1 MTLRTTQ
8 SQSLK
13 VNFSKVVFVGKMPCF
28 GLHLLPNNGFS
39 GKLIKYVKIIYVVGL
54 EPVTIGGINMAN
66 AVFTKG
72 EGNKGTIKFEVPVD
86 VYEKGIDAAFND
98 VKKQITVPGFRK
110 GKMPKQVFFQMY
122 GEESLYQDALNV
134 VLPDVF
140 ADAVAEAGVTTVGQP
155 KIDAES
161 MNKGEA
167 WVLTAE
173 VELAPEI
180 ELGEY
185 KGVKVPASDV
195 TVSDEELDAEITR
208 LQEGQAELVLVDAPA
223 KNGDTVVIDF
233 VGSVDG
239 VEFDGGKG
247 ENYSLELGSGS
258 FIPGFEDQ
266 LVGAKAEDVVNV
278 NVTFPEE
285 YQAAD
290 LAGKDALFVV
300 TVHEVKAKEV
310 PALDDEFAKDIDEEV
325 ETLAELKDKVKA
337 RLTTS
342 KEDAA
347 KDAKEDAAIA
357 AVVDNA
363 SVEGGQIPD
372 SMIHE
377 DVHRQMNQF
386 FASMQQQGISPELY
400 YQITGSSEDDLHKQ
414 YEEGA
419 ERRVKT
425 NLVLEAIVKA
435 ENIKPSA
442 DDIAAEVKSLADQYG
457 MDEAAVRGAL
467 SDDMLS
473 HDIAIKQVVDMIVD
487 NAVEA

>member
-1 MTLRTTQ
+1 
-8 SQSLK
+8 
-13 VNFSKVVFVGKMPCF
+13 
-28 GLHLLPNNGFS
+28 
-39 GKLIKYVKIIYVVGL
+39 
-54 EPVTIGGINMAN
+54 MAN

-258 FIPGFEDQ
+258 FVPGFEDQ

>member
-1 MTLRTTQ
+1 
-8 SQSLK
+8 
-13 VNFSKVVFVGKMPCF
+13 
-28 GLHLLPNNGFS
+28 
-39 GKLIKYVKIIYVVGL
+39 
-54 EPVTIGGINMAN
+54 MAN

-247 ENYSLELGSGS
+247 ENYPLELGSGS

>member
-1 MTLRTTQ
+1 MYQLNE
-8 SQSLK
+8 LD
-13 VNFSKVVFVGKMPCF
+13 
-28 GLHLLPNNGFS
+28 
-39 GKLIKYVKIIYVVGL
+39 
-54 EPVTIGGINMAN
+54 TIGGINMAN

-122 GEESLYQDALNV
+122 GEESLYQDALNI
-134 VLPDVF
+134 VLPEVF

-155 KIDAES
+155 NIDAES

-195 TVSDEELDAEITR
+195 TVSDEELDAEIAR

-247 ENYSLELGSGS
+247 DNYSLELGSGS

-266 LVGAKAEDVVNV
+266 LVGANAEDQVNV

-285 YQAAD
+285 YQATD
-290 LAGKDALFVV
+290 LAGKDAVFAV

-337 RLTTS
+337 RLAEQ
-342 KEDAA
+342 KEAAA
-347 KDAKEDAAIA
+347 KDAKEDAAVSA
-357 AVVDNA
+357 AVDNA
-363 SVEGGQIPD
+363 SVQGGSIPEA
-372 SMIHE
+372 MIHE

-400 YQITGSSEDDLHKQ
+400 FQITGSSEDDLHKQ
-414 YEEGA
+414 YAEGA

-435 ENIKPSA
+435 EDIKPSA
-442 DDIAAEVKSLADQYG
+442 DEIAAEVKALADQYG
-457 MDEAAVRGAL
+457 MEEEAVRNAL
-467 SDDMLS
+467 TDDMLA
-473 HDIAIKQVVDMIVD
+473 HDIAIKQVVDLLVE

>member
-1 MTLRTTQ
+1 
-8 SQSLK
+8 
-13 VNFSKVVFVGKMPCF
+13 
-28 GLHLLPNNGFS
+28 
-39 GKLIKYVKIIYVVGL
+39 
-54 EPVTIGGINMAN
+54 MAN

-325 ETLAELKDKVKA
+325 DTLAELKDKVKA

>member
-1 MTLRTTQ
+1 
-8 SQSLK
+8 
-13 VNFSKVVFVGKMPCF
+13 
-28 GLHLLPNNGFS
+28 
-39 GKLIKYVKIIYVVGL
+39 
-54 EPVTIGGINMAN
+54 MAN

-122 GEESLYQDALNV
+122 GEESLYQDALNI
-134 VLPDVF
+134 VLPDVY

-325 ETLAELKDKVKA
+325 DTLAELKDKVKA

-435 ENIKPSA
+435 ENIKPT
-442 DDIAAEVKSLADQYG
+442 DEDVAAEVKSLADQYG

>member
-1 MTLRTTQ
+1 
-8 SQSLK
+8 
-13 VNFSKVVFVGKMPCF
+13 
-28 GLHLLPNNGFS
+28 
-39 GKLIKYVKIIYVVGL
+39 
-54 EPVTIGGINMAN
+54 MAN

-247 ENYSLELGSGS
+247 ENFSLELGSGS

>member
-1 MTLRTTQ
+1 
-8 SQSLK
+8 
-13 VNFSKVVFVGKMPCF
+13 
-28 GLHLLPNNGFS
+28 
-39 GKLIKYVKIIYVVGL
+39 
-54 EPVTIGGINMAN
+54 MAN

-72 EGNKGTIKFEVPVD
+72 EGNKGTINFEVPVD

>member
-1 MTLRTTQ
+1 
-8 SQSLK
+8 
-13 VNFSKVVFVGKMPCF
+13 
-28 GLHLLPNNGFS
+28 
-39 GKLIKYVKIIYVVGL
+39 
-54 EPVTIGGINMAN
+54 MAN

-110 GKMPKQVFFQMY
+110 GKMPKQVFIQMY
-122 GEESLYQDALNV
+122 GEESLYQDALNI
-134 VLPDVF
+134 VLPDVY

-161 MNKGEA
+161 MNKDEA

-180 ELGEY
+180 ELGDY

-195 TVSDEELDAEITR
+195 TVSDEELDAEIAR

-247 ENYSLELGSGS
+247 DNYSLELGSNS

-266 LVGAKAEDVVNV
+266 LVGAKADDVVNV

-363 SVEGGQIPD
+363 SVEGGQIPE

-435 ENIKPSA
+435 ENIKPT
-442 DDIAAEVKSLADQYG
+442 DEDVAAEVKSLADQYG

-473 HDIAIKQVVDMIVD
+473 HDIAIKQVVDMIVE

>member
-1 MTLRTTQ
+1 
-8 SQSLK
+8 
-13 VNFSKVVFVGKMPCF
+13 
-28 GLHLLPNNGFS
+28 
-39 GKLIKYVKIIYVVGL
+39 
-54 EPVTIGGINMAN
+54 MAN

-134 VLPDVF
+134 LLPDVF

>member
-1 MTLRTTQ
+1 
-8 SQSLK
+8 
-13 VNFSKVVFVGKMPCF
+13 
-28 GLHLLPNNGFS
+28 
-39 GKLIKYVKIIYVVGL
+39 
-54 EPVTIGGINMAN
+54 MAN

-400 YQITGSSEDDLHKQ
+400 YQITGSSEDDLHK
-414 YEEGA
+414 
-419 ERRVKT
+419 
-425 NLVLEAIVKA
+425 
-435 ENIKPSA
+435 
-442 DDIAAEVKSLADQYG
+442 
-457 MDEAAVRGAL
+457 
-467 SDDMLS
+467 
-473 HDIAIKQVVDMIVD
+473 
-487 NAVEA
+487 

>member
-1 MTLRTTQ
+1 
-8 SQSLK
+8 
-13 VNFSKVVFVGKMPCF
+13 
-28 GLHLLPNNGFS
+28 
-39 GKLIKYVKIIYVVGL
+39 
-54 EPVTIGGINMAN
+54 MAN

-134 VLPDVF
+134 VLPDVV
-140 ADAVAEAGVTTVGQP
+140 AEAVAEAGVTTVGQP

>member
-1 MTLRTTQ
+1 
-8 SQSLK
+8 
-13 VNFSKVVFVGKMPCF
+13 
-28 GLHLLPNNGFS
+28 
-39 GKLIKYVKIIYVVGL
+39 
-54 EPVTIGGINMAN
+54 
-66 AVFTKG
+66 
-72 EGNKGTIKFEVPVD
+72 
-86 VYEKGIDAAFND
+86 AFND

>member
-1 MTLRTTQ
+1 
-8 SQSLK
+8 
-13 VNFSKVVFVGKMPCF
+13 
-28 GLHLLPNNGFS
+28 
-39 GKLIKYVKIIYVVGL
+39 
-54 EPVTIGGINMAN
+54 MAN

-357 AVVDNA
+357 VVVDNA

>member
-1 MTLRTTQ
+1 
-8 SQSLK
+8 
-13 VNFSKVVFVGKMPCF
+13 
-28 GLHLLPNNGFS
+28 
-39 GKLIKYVKIIYVVGL
+39 
-54 EPVTIGGINMAN
+54 MAN

-98 VKKQITVPGFRK
+98 VRKQITVPGFRK

-363 SVEGGQIPD
+363 SVEGGQIPE

>member
-1 MTLRTTQ
+1 
-8 SQSLK
+8 
-13 VNFSKVVFVGKMPCF
+13 
-28 GLHLLPNNGFS
+28 
-39 GKLIKYVKIIYVVGL
+39 
-54 EPVTIGGINMAN
+54 MAN

-110 GKMPKQVFFQMY
+110 GKMPKQVFIQMY
-122 GEESLYQDALNV
+122 GEESLYQDALNI
-134 VLPDVF
+134 VLPDVY

-161 MNKGEA
+161 MNKDEA

-180 ELGEY
+180 ELGDY

-195 TVSDEELDAEITR
+195 TVSDEELDAEIAR

-247 ENYSLELGSGS
+247 DNYSLELGSNS

-266 LVGAKAEDVVNV
+266 LVGAKADDVVNV

-435 ENIKPSA
+435 ENIKPT
-442 DDIAAEVKSLADQYG
+442 DEDVAAEVKSLADQYG

-473 HDIAIKQVVDMIVD
+473 HDIAIKQVVDMIVE

>member
-1 MTLRTTQ
+1 
-8 SQSLK
+8 
-13 VNFSKVVFVGKMPCF
+13 
-28 GLHLLPNNGFS
+28 
-39 GKLIKYVKIIYVVGL
+39 
-54 EPVTIGGINMAN
+54 MAN

-110 GKMPKQVFFQMY
+110 GKMPKQVFIQMY
-122 GEESLYQDALNV
+122 GEESLYQDALNI
-134 VLPDVF
+134 VLPDVY

-161 MNKGEA
+161 MNKDEA

-180 ELGEY
+180 ELGDY

-195 TVSDEELDAEITR
+195 TVSDEELDAEIAR

-473 HDIAIKQVVDMIVD
+473 HDIAIKQVVDMIVE

>member
-1 MTLRTTQ
+1 
-8 SQSLK
+8 
-13 VNFSKVVFVGKMPCF
+13 
-28 GLHLLPNNGFS
+28 
-39 GKLIKYVKIIYVVGL
+39 
-54 EPVTIGGINMAN
+54 MAN

-86 VYEKGIDAAFND
+86 VYEKGIDDAFND

-239 VEFDGGKG
+239 VEFDGGEG

>member
-1 MTLRTTQ
+1 
-8 SQSLK
+8 
-13 VNFSKVVFVGKMPCF
+13 
-28 GLHLLPNNGFS
+28 
-39 GKLIKYVKIIYVVGL
+39 
-54 EPVTIGGINMAN
+54 MAN

-161 MNKGEA
+161 MNKDEA

-180 ELGEY
+180 ELGDY

-195 TVSDEELDAEITR
+195 TVSDEELDAEIAR

-247 ENYSLELGSGS
+247 DNYSLELGSNS

-266 LVGAKAEDVVNV
+266 LVGAKADDVVNV

-435 ENIKPSA
+435 ENIKPT
-442 DDIAAEVKSLADQYG
+442 DEDVAAEVKSLADQYG

-473 HDIAIKQVVDMIVD
+473 HDIAIKQVVDMIVE

>member
-1 MTLRTTQ
+1 
-8 SQSLK
+8 
-13 VNFSKVVFVGKMPCF
+13 
-28 GLHLLPNNGFS
+28 
-39 GKLIKYVKIIYVVGL
+39 
-54 EPVTIGGINMAN
+54 MAN

-285 YQAAD
+285 YQDAD

>member
-1 MTLRTTQ
+1 
-8 SQSLK
+8 
-13 VNFSKVVFVGKMPCF
+13 
-28 GLHLLPNNGFS
+28 
-39 GKLIKYVKIIYVVGL
+39 
-54 EPVTIGGINMAN
+54 MAN

-161 MNKGEA
+161 LNKGEA

>member
-1 MTLRTTQ
+1 
-8 SQSLK
+8 
-13 VNFSKVVFVGKMPCF
+13 
-28 GLHLLPNNGFS
+28 
-39 GKLIKYVKIIYVVGL
+39 
-54 EPVTIGGINMAN
+54 MAN

-110 GKMPKQVFFQMY
+110 GKMPKLVFFQMY

-155 KIDAES
+155 KIAAES

-223 KNGDTVVIDF
+223 KNGATVVIDF

>member
-1 MTLRTTQ
+1 
-8 SQSLK
+8 
-13 VNFSKVVFVGKMPCF
+13 
-28 GLHLLPNNGFS
+28 
-39 GKLIKYVKIIYVVGL
+39 
-54 EPVTIGGINMAN
+54 MAN

-195 TVSDEELDAEITR
+195 TVSDEELDAEIAR

-473 HDIAIKQVVDMIVD
+473 HDIAIKQVVDMIVE

>member
-1 MTLRTTQ
+1 
-8 SQSLK
+8 
-13 VNFSKVVFVGKMPCF
+13 
-28 GLHLLPNNGFS
+28 
-39 GKLIKYVKIIYVVGL
+39 
-54 EPVTIGGINMAN
+54 MAN

-342 KEDAA
+342 KEDTA

-363 SVEGGQIPD
+363 SVEGGQIPE

-414 YEEGA
+414 YEDGA